1 MLHTWDR
8 YGYPLPIRGGI
19 YKPLFG
25 FVLIVCWPLTHTPSH
40 TAHHFNRYDRVNR
53 EKAELH
59 LQLLEGVDSSMRAI
73 ILEQEQEHVQ
83 KTRRSEDQQRLTL
96 EALQVGLNFRGVTY
110 L

>member
-1 MLHTWDR
+1 MVILSR
-8 YGYPLPIRGGI
+8 SGGGYISLCLV
-19 YKPLFG
+19 LFSSC
-25 FVLIVCWPLTHTPSH
+25 VALRSHVRPLTHTPSH